1 MGIETIVGS
10 IFSFMVN
17 MFIIDHAEFF
27 AHKNKMEEL
36 YGPCEWKYVGRQT
49 DIKNPAITLTP
60 PVGEKYI
67 LFRQVCENEPKN

>member
-17 MFIIDHAEFF
+17 MFIMDNAEFF

-49 DIKNPAITLTP
+49 DIKNHAITLTP
-60 PVGEKYI
+60 PNGEKYI

>member
-27 AHKNKMEEL
+27 ITQKQN
-36 YGPCEWKYVGRQT
+36 GR
-49 DIKNPAITLTP
+49 IIWS
-60 PVGEKYI
+60 V
-67 LFRQVCENEPKN
+67 